1 LSTIA
6 LAKEDSRLDSSVK
19 PANPI
24 SDSIIDNAKMS
35 ESQRAALELAESPR
49 DAPELSGFA
58 VGIFDG
64 AQDFSTILPSSPRT
78 TGKRAT
84 SSWKSSPPSFPPTNP
99 SASRSRCSPSAP
111 MCRRRNSSPPPPAL
125 PLRKSSS

>member
-35 ESQRAALELAESPR
+35 ESQRAPLELAESSR
-49 DAPELSGFA
+49 NTRELSGFA
-58 VGIFDG
+58 AGIFDG
-64 AQDFSTILPSSPRT
+64 APDFSTILPST
-78 TGKRAT
+78 TG
-84 SSWKSSPPSFPPTNP
+84 
-99 SASRSRCSPSAP
+99 
-111 MCRRRNSSPPPPAL
+111 L